1 MSGII
6 GDNLGRSGG
15 LVKGAATPSAGMTLV
30 HSHNVTSSVSIVTFD
45 NVFTSTY
52 DLYRVYGY
60 EIYHASDAQDGYLL
74 FVDSSGSRVTAGS
87 YERVYWYAG
96 DTGTFS
102 SSANASTS
110 DTKLQINAS
119 IGEAD
124 ASQSMSFVADIFNPQ
139 STSFEKMITCTS
151 FTKGNGNIWLWKA
164 GCTLG
169 IDGTAMR
176 GLEYSGSAYCD
187 GGKFRIYGI
196 TNS

>member
-1 MSGII
+1 
-6 GDNLGRSGG
+6 
-15 LVKGAATPSAGMTLV
+15 
-30 HSHNVTSSVSIVTFD
+30 
-45 NVFTSTY
+45 
-52 DLYRVYGY
+52 
-60 EIYHASDAQDGYLL
+60 
-74 FVDSSGSRVTAGS
+74 
-87 YERVYWYAG
+87 
-96 DTGTFS
+96 
-102 SSANASTS
+102 
-110 DTKLQINAS
+110 
-119 IGEAD
+119 
-124 ASQSMSFVADIFNPQ
+124 MSFVADIFYPQ